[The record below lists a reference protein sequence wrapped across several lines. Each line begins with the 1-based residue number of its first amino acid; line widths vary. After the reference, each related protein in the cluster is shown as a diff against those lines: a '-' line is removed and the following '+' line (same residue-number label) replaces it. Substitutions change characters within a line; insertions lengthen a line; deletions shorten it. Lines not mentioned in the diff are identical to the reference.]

1 LSFRSKLNE
10 SAANAV
16 VSVVTSIHQ
25 CSYVAPF
32 DGKRC
37 PVDNFLWD
45 EQNMHA
51 RCAIASVSRS
61 IRLGLANKISY
72 IMPSVLVIITAR
84 NHIAVDQP
92 RRKHTVK
99 AHVST
104 ENVASNG
111 TLAIQQEEARRA
123 KFSRMSR
130 CSPFRDLLSIRGV
143 CCRLD
148 H

>member
-1 LSFRSKLNE
+1 MLLLTLLLQSISALLWHRLMGRNVLS
-10 SAANAV
+10 
-16 VSVVTSIHQ
+16 T
-25 CSYVAPF
+25 
-32 DGKRC
+32 
-37 PVDNFLWD
+37 NFSGT
-45 EQNMHA
+45 NKTCAYAH
-51 RCAIASVSRS
+51 CAIASVSRS
-61 IRLGLANKISY
+61 IKLGLANKISY
-72 IMPSVLVIITAR
+72 IMLSVLVIITAR
-84 NHIAVDQP
+84 NYIAVDQP

-130 CSPFRDLLSIRGV
+130 CSLFRYLLSITGV